1 MPLPSGGPRPR
12 DAEKPLRTQGSHS
25 TQRFLLRQ
33 PESDFGFASSSVIS

>member
-12 DAEKPLRTQGSHS
+12 DAERPLRTEGSHG

-33 PESDFGFASSSVIS
+33 TESDFGFASSGVIS